1 MVGSSWESLWKAPVQ
16 VRYYESMEKEPSVSS
31 QEGAL
36 EVDYLDRVRALQL
49 PEGQYMVCGSAI
61 LELLGVRKAGD
72 IDLLVSPALFKELEE
87 KRGWV
92 RNAQYPTTLDTPD
105 HSAGAKQSLDF
116 MKENYTLAD
125 LLPNAYIRDGIAFM
139 SLEQLRE
146 AKIQLG
152 REKDVHDLQLIDKYT
167 SKNS

>member
-1 MVGSSWESLWKAPVQ
+1 
-16 VRYYESMEKEPSVSS
+16 METNYIE
-31 QEGAL
+31 
-36 EVDYLDRVRALQL
+36 RVKALQL

-61 LELLGVRKAGD
+61 LELLGIRRAGD
-72 IDLLVSPALFKELEE
+72 IDLLVSPALFEELESE
-87 KRGWV
+87 RGWV
-92 RNAQYPTTLDTPD
+92 RNPQYPTTLDTPD

-125 LLPNAYIRDGIAFM
+125 MLPHAHTQEGIAFM

-152 REKDVHDLQLIDKYT
+152 REKDKKDLQLIEEYLAK
-167 SKNS
+167 